1 MSDTD
6 YENSNES
13 NDTVGNDGIFLR
25 ASDRRRFD
33 YVMRALRENSLSL
46 ALSSDN
52 DGVLDHYGRMAL
64 ARLRKTAGLQVEV
77 FLPQNTE
84 QLLERFNQILVG
96 ISLDDSR
103 KTEGSPAPRRVL
115 IAHDAKAIGKREMQ
129 LLARLVQDFPG
140 ANVSL
145 VLLVDRAGMQ
155 LHERTLDGF
164 GQRLLRWPVDA
175 PTRAEG
181 EALLKAARAAGFEV
195 EVKKVLAATGFAEL
209 KVTPRPKKDE
219 QAEPDSAQSRF
230 EAQLALAR
238 RERREQEASGGSPD
252 EHALDSRVNLDG
264 RTEPTLDG
272 PFAAIGGQPPVPSP
286 QPDEPMPAARSRLS
300 SLLRW
305 TLASVLMLLVSAAVV
320 IVLFAPRLPP
330 HMVRSPLVQQLLP
343 PWAIEML
350 ASFTETPPAP
360 IAAPAPA
367 SVPAAAADSENEKAQ
382 NAESAAAAPELSG
395 TTAPREDAKTDPPKA
410 DALKADLPK
419 AETPK
424 AETPKAETPKVEA
437 PKVDAPKVDAPKAEA
452 PKTEAPKA
460 EAPKAEA
467 PKVAAP
473 KGDASKADTKA
484 AASKAEASKA
494 DASKPEPA
502 KADAARPEA
511 AKPGT
516 AKPETAKAEPSK
528 PVRPADA
535 LAPRSERGID
545 QTIRNAPSGS
555 FFVQHVS
562 LGSMAEAQ
570 DWRGQYRAL
579 SQAKIVAVNT
589 QDKGVKFAVVS
600 GPFATR
606 KDAETFAAREGVP
619 AAPWLRPLKSLQA
632 ALLPAGR

>member
-238 RERREQEASGGSPD
+238 RERREQEASGGSTD

-272 PFAAIGGQPPVPSP
+272 PFAAIGGQPPVPPP

-320 IVLFAPRLPP
+320 IVLFAPSLPP

-382 NAESAAAAPELSG
+382 NADSATAAPELSG
-395 TTAPREDAKTDPPKA
+395 TTAPREDAKAEPSKA
-410 DALKADLPK
+410 DVLKADLPK

-424 AETPKAETPKVEA
+424 AETPKAETPRVEA
-437 PKVDAPKVDAPKAEA
+437 PKV
-452 PKTEAPKA
+452 
-460 EAPKAEA
+460 EA

-473 KGDASKADTKA
+473 KGDVSKADTKA
-484 AASKAEASKA
+484 SASKAEASKA

-502 KADAARPEA
+502 KADAAKPEA

-516 AKPETAKAEPSK
+516 AKPEIAKAEPSK

>member
-33 YVMRALRENSLSL
+33 YVMRSLRENSLSL

-238 RERREQEASGGSPD
+238 RERREQEASGGSTD

-272 PFAAIGGQPPVPSP
+272 PFAAIGGQPPVPPP
-286 QPDEPMPAARSRLS
+286 QPDEPTPAPRSRLS

-395 TTAPREDAKTDPPKA
+395 TTAPREDAKAEPSKA
-410 DALKADLPK
+410 DVLKADLPK

-424 AETPKAETPKVEA
+424 AETPKAETPRVEA
-437 PKVDAPKVDAPKAEA
+437 PKV
-452 PKTEAPKA
+452 
-460 EAPKAEA
+460 EA

-473 KGDASKADTKA
+473 KGDVSKADTKA
-484 AASKAEASKA
+484 SASKAEASKA

-502 KADAARPEA
+502 KADAAKPEA

-516 AKPETAKAEPSK
+516 AKPEIAKAEPSK